1 MHGESI
7 TKETVDYVAHLARIT
22 LDDAELDRLTVE
34 LAGILGFI
42 DQLTRVDTTGVPP
55 TSHILPLHTVLRHD
69 TLRESL
75 SHHTALQN
83 APEPEGDF
91 FGVPRVIE

>member
-1 MHGESI
+1 MTVEAI
-7 TKETVDYVAHLARIT
+7 TKETVEYVAHLARIA
-22 LDDAELDRLTVE
+22 LDDAELGRLSVQ
-34 LAGILGFI
+34 LAGIVGFI

-55 TSHILPLHTVLRHD
+55 TSHVLPLHSVLRHD

-75 SHHTALQN
+75 SHHAALQN

-91 FGVPRVIE
+91 FGVPKVIE